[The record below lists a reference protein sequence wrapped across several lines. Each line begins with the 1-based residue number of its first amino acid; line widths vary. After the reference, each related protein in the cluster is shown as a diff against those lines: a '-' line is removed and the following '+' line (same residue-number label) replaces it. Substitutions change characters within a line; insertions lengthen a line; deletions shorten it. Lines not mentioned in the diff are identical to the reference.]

1 MAYEVFWKDVLVII
15 QQKLV
20 LKPSETLLYK

>member
-15 QQKLV
+15 QQHLV
-20 LKPSETLLYK
+20 LKPSKMLLYK